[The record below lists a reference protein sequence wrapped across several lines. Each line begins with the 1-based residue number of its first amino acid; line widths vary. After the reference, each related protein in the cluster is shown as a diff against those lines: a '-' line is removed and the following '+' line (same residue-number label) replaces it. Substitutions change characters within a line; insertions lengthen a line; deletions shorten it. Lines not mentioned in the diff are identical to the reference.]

1 MNRAGGAV
9 GGMTGAGCR
18 CWRLL
23 VGLVGVVLVPGGV
36 AAVELAAEGVVAGES
51 AAVGAPTSPVAGFA
65 VRAAPDS
72 PVADAAQRGDLAAVR
87 LLLRDGADVNA
98 AQGDGMTA
106 LHWAAERGNRELA
119 EVLLYAGARVDA
131 GTRIGHY
138 TPLHLAARAAH
149 GQVVTLLLDAG
160 ADPEART
167 TNSGASALHLA
178 AGAGDPSVIEALVKA
193 GAGVN
198 AREAAW
204 GQTPLTFA
212 AANNRTGAVR
222 ALLDAGAD
230 PSLAAYS
237 VDVEE
242 RANADQA
249 AERRLDEFLA
259 AFKEKEGG
267 GADWQPTP
275 RQVQAAIEASREI
288 QRKWPDVPD
297 PADDGEEAEE
307 GEEGEGGE
315 EGEEGE
321 ESEGGEGAE
330 ESAAADPAAEA
341 VDTLAAATEAATA
354 EATEADTATAEA
366 TEAAAAPEPP
376 ETAAE
381 SDTAG
386 AESAAAE
393 EPRPMSYAQLVGAWG
408 GLTPLLHA
416 VRQGHRA
423 AAEALLAG
431 GADIDQPSEG
441 DGTTP
446 LLMAAVNGQF
456 DLALWLI
463 DRGADPNAASTA
475 GATPLFAVL
484 ERQWAPRASYAHPT
498 EHEQQSA
505 THLDVLE
512 ALLDAGADPNTRLKS
527 HLWYMEYTFGVL
539 RGSGI
544 NLQGATPFWR
554 AAYALD
560 VDAMRLLKEHGA
572 DPNIATM
579 KPPQRRRRPPASE
592 QEEEKAEGEE
602 EQAAE
607 GEEQAGEEA
616 AAAGKSPK
624 PGGAEAA
631 EATESEPAPTEG
643 NAEAEPVGE
652 EAEEPR
658 PGAREAEE
666 DLSGVPPVPVGGPHI
681 YPIHAASGVGYGQS
695 FAGNA
700 HRHVP
705 DNWLAAV
712 RFLVEECSAEVNVRD
727 ANAYTALH
735 HAASRGDNELVLYLV
750 EHGAD
755 VTVVSRR
762 GQTTADM
769 ANGPIQRLQPF
780 PATVAL
786 LEELGSKN
794 NHKCLSC

>member
-1 MNRAGGAV
+1 MNRTGGAV
-9 GGMTGAGCR
+9 GGMTGAGRR
-18 CWRLL
+18 CWLALWL
-23 VGLVGVVLVPGGV
+23 VAPVLTFGGFATVALVSAEV
-36 AAVELAAEGVVAGES
+36 AAG
-51 AAVGAPTSPVAGFA
+51 GAPDLPVAELPAGT
-65 VRAAPDS
+65 APDS
-72 PVADAAQRGDLAAVR
+72 PVADAAQRGDLAVVR
-87 LLLRDGADVNA
+87 RLLRDGADVNA

-106 LHWAAERGNRELA
+106 LHWAAERGNHELA

-149 GQVVTLLLDAG
+149 GQVVALLLDAD
-160 ADPEART
+160 ADPDART

-178 AGAGDPSVIEALVKA
+178 AGAGDPSVIESLVKA

-204 GQTPLTFA
+204 GQTPLIFA
-212 AANNRTGAVR
+212 AANDR
-222 ALLDAGAD
+222 ADAIRVLLDAGAD

-242 RANADQA
+242 RASADQA

-259 AFKEKEGG
+259 TFKEKEGG
-267 GADWQPTP
+267 GTDWQPTP
-275 RQVQAAIEASREI
+275 RQVQAAIEASQEI

-307 GEEGEGGE
+307 GEEGQEGEGGE
-315 EGEEGE
+315 EGEVPDT
-321 ESEGGEGAE
+321 AAAVDTAP
-330 ESAAADPAAEA
+330 ESAETAAEA
-341 VDTLAAATEAATA
+341 
-354 EATEADTATAEA
+354 
-366 TEAAAAPEPP
+366 PET
-376 ETAAE
+376 TAAE
-381 SDTAG
+381 SDTASP
-386 AESAAAE
+386 ESPADE
-393 EPRPMSYAQLVGAWG
+393 EPRPMSYAQLVGSWG

-423 AAEALLAG
+423 AAEVLLAG

-446 LLMAAVNGQF
+446 VLMAAVNGQF

-463 DRGADPNAASTA
+463 DRGADPNAASAA

-498 EHEQQSA
+498 EHEQQAA

-512 ALLDAGADPNTRLKS
+512 ALLDAGADPNPRLKS

-592 QEEEKAEGEE
+592 EEEEKTEEKVEKAEAEEAKAEG
-602 EQAAE
+602 QAAE
-607 GEEQAGEEA
+607 AGEQSKPEGA
-616 AAAGKSPK
+616 AF
-624 PGGAEAA
+624 A
-631 EATESEPAPTEG
+631 EATEGESVPTKG
-643 NAEAEPVGE
+643 NAEAETV
-652 EAEEPR
+652 AEEGEAPR
-658 PGAREAEE
+658 PGARDAEE
-666 DLSGVPPVPVGGPHI
+666 DFSGVPPVPVGGPHM

-712 RFLVEECSAEVNVRD
+712 RFLVEECGAGVNVRD

-735 HAASRGDNELVLYLV
+735 HAASRGDSELVLYLV

-794 NHKCLSC
+794 NHRCLSC

>member
-1 MNRAGGAV
+1 MRRAGGVIGRLKRAGRPWSLAV
-9 GGMTGAGCR
+9 CLAVPVLASGGPAT
-18 CWRLL
+18 
-23 VGLVGVVLVPGGV
+23 
-36 AAVELAAEGVVAGES
+36 VELAAAES
-51 AAVGAPTSPVAGFA
+51 GAVGASDLPVAELL

-87 LLLRDGADVNA
+87 RLLREGADVNA

-106 LHWAAERGNRELA
+106 LHWAAERGNGELA

-149 GQVVTLLLDAG
+149 GQVVALLLDAG
-160 ADPEART
+160 SDPEART

-178 AGAGDPSVIEALVKA
+178 AGAGDPAVVDALVQA
-193 GAGVN
+193 GADVN
-198 AREAAW
+198 AREGAW
-204 GQTPLTFA
+204 GQTPLVFA
-212 AANNRTGAVR
+212 AANNRADAIRV
-222 ALLDAGAD
+222 LLDAGAD
-230 PSLAAYS
+230 PALAAHS

-242 RANADQA
+242 RASADQA
-249 AERRLDEFLA
+249 AERRLGEFLA

-267 GADWQPTP
+267 GTDWQPTP

-297 PADDGEEAEE
+297 PADDGEEGEE
-307 GEEGEGGE
+307 GEEGEGDQGE
-315 EGEEGE
+315 
-321 ESEGGEGAE
+321 
-330 ESAAADPAAEA
+330 
-341 VDTLAAATEAATA
+341 TI
-354 EATEADTATAEA
+354 DTATAVADSAAEA
-366 TEAAAAPEPP
+366 TD
-376 ETAAE
+376 TAAE
-381 SDTAG
+381 
-386 AESAAAE
+386 AESPADE
-393 EPRPMSYAQLVGAWG
+393 EPRPMSYAQLVGSWG

-416 VRQGHRA
+416 VRQGHKA
-423 AAEALLAG
+423 AAEVLLEG
-431 GADIDQPSEG
+431 GADIDQPSAG
-441 DGTTP
+441 DATTP

-463 DRGADPNAASTA
+463 GRGADPNAASSA

-498 EHEQQSA
+498 EHEQQAA
-505 THLDVLE
+505 THVDVLE
-512 ALLDAGADPNTRLKS
+512 ALLKAGADPNTRLRS

-572 DPNIATM
+572 DTDIATM

-592 QEEEKAEGEE
+592 EEE
-602 EQAAE
+602 
-607 GEEQAGEEA
+607 EEA
-616 AAAGKSPK
+616 AEETKKAEEEGTEAGEAPK
-624 PGGAEAA
+624 PKDAEAA
-631 EATESEPAPTEG
+631 EATEDEEAPTTG
-643 NAEAEPVGE
+643 NAEAETVAEEGE
-652 EAEEPR
+652 ESR
-658 PGAREAEE
+658 PEAGTAEE
-666 DLSGVPPVPVGGPHI
+666 DLSGVPPIPVGGPHM

-712 RFLVEECSAEVNVRD
+712 RFLVEECGADVNVRD

-735 HAASRGDNELVLYLV
+735 HAASRGDSELVLYLV

>member
-1 MNRAGGAV
+1 MKR
-9 GGMTGAGCR
+9 
-18 CWRLL
+18 
-23 VGLVGVVLVPGGV
+23 PGGV
-36 AAVELAAEGVVAGES
+36 TGRPRRIGRRSRRAMGALVLILGVG
-51 AAVGAPTSPVAGFA
+51 GFA
-65 VRAAPDS
+65 APATPAPATPAPDA
-72 PVADAAQRGDLAAVR
+72 PVADAAQRGDLDAVR
-87 LLLRDGADVNA
+87 RLLRDGADVNA

-106 LHWAAERGNRELA
+106 LHWAAERGDRELG
-119 EVLLYAGARVDA
+119 EVLIYAGARVDA

-149 GQVVTLLLDAG
+149 GPIVDLLLEAG
-160 ADPEART
+160 SDPDART
-167 TNSGASALHLA
+167 TNSGTSPLHHA
-178 AGAGDPSVIEALVKA
+178 AAAGDPTVVDALVEA
-193 GAGVN
+193 GADVN
-198 AREAAW
+198 GREAAW
-204 GQTPLTFA
+204 GQTPLIFA
-212 AANNRTGAVR
+212 AANNRAAAIRT
-222 ALLDAGAD
+222 LLDAGAD
-230 PSLAAYS
+230 PSLPAHS

-242 RANADQA
+242 RARADQA

-267 GADWQPTP
+267 GTDWQPTP

-297 PADDGEEAEE
+297 PADDGEEDEEGEEAGDEVEDEEGEGAAAEE
-307 GEEGEGGE
+307 GEDAAAE
-315 EGEEGE
+315 EGESDEEGADE
-321 ESEGGEGAE
+321 ESEP
-330 ESAAADPAAEA
+330 AD
-341 VDTLAAATEAATA
+341 
-354 EATEADTATAEA
+354 
-366 TEAAAAPEPP
+366 
-376 ETAAE
+376 
-381 SDTAG
+381 
-386 AESAAAE
+386 E

-423 AAEALLAG
+423 ATEALLAG
-431 GADIDQPSEG
+431 GADIDQPSAG
-441 DGTTP
+441 DTTSP

-463 DRGADPNAASTA
+463 GRGADPDAASEA

-498 EHEQQSA
+498 EHEQQTA
-505 THLDVLE
+505 THLDVLQ
-512 ALLDAGADPNTRLKS
+512 ALLAAGADPNPRLKS

-539 RGSGI
+539 RGSGV
-544 NLQGATPFWR
+544 NMQGATPFWR

-560 VDAMRLLKEHGA
+560 VDAMRLLREHGA

-579 KPPQRRRRPPASE
+579 KPPERRRRRPPASE
-592 QEEEKAEGEE
+592 EE
-602 EQAAE
+602 
-607 GEEQAGEEA
+607 EEA
-616 AAAGKSPK
+616 AEEE
-624 PGGAEAA
+624 GG
-631 EATESEPAPTEG
+631 
-643 NAEAEPVGE
+643 
-652 EAEEPR
+652 EAEEPTKGNAEGESSEEEAE
-658 PGAREAEE
+658 PPAREERDEEE
-666 DLSGVPPVPVGGPHI
+666 DSSGVPPIPVGGPHI
-681 YPIHAASGVGYGQS
+681 HPIHAASGFGYGQS

-705 DNWLAAV
+705 GNWLAAV
-712 RFLVEECSAEVNVRD
+712 RFLVEECGAEVNVRD

-735 HAASRGDNELVLYLV
+735 HAASRGDNELILFLV

-794 NHKCLSC
+794 NHTCLSC